1 MKLDPT
7 ISNYAKEHAKEFNLF
22 RRAILRY
29 DRIAIFRHIKPD
41 SDALG
46 CQFGL
51 ETFIKDNF
59 PNKEVRVLGDHH
71 VTLTP
76 RVFPNADKLSESWF
90 DEPFLAIVLDVGD
103 HERIADPRYKKASYI
118 CKVDHHPFKKEIAR
132 HPINDEKMA
141 AASELLSDILLSWK
155 GTTLSK
161 EAARYLYM
169 GIVGDSGRF
178 EFSSTSAHTFAVAKA
193 LVETGININSIY
205 LEMYEKKIEDLRTVA
220 YILSHF
226 EVSPH
231 GVAYYVLSD
240 ETQKELGISREQ
252 GKENVNLF
260 SNIAGLNAW
269 CSVTEDPQPKDYC
282 WRVSIRSKKLD
293 ISGIASKW
301 EGGGHPQASGAKVR
315 SLDKLPELIK
325 DLDELFI

>member
-1 MKLDPT
+1 MRLDPV
-7 ISNYAKEHAKEFNLF
+7 ISKYAKEHSKEFNLF
-22 RRAILRY
+22 RRAIERY

-41 SDALG
+41 TDALG
-46 CQFGL
+46 AQFGL
-51 ETFIKDNF
+51 KTFIKDNF

-76 RVFPNADKLSESWF
+76 RVFPDADKLNESWF
-90 DEPFLAIVLDVGD
+90 NEPFLAVVLDVGD

-132 HPINDEKMA
+132 HPINDESMA
-141 AASELLSDILLSWK
+141 AASELLCDILFSWK
-155 GTTLSK
+155 GCVVSK

-169 GIVGDSGRF
+169 GVVGDSGRF
-178 EFSSTSAHTFAVAKA
+178 EFSSTTAHTFAIAKA

-205 LEMYEKKIEDLRTVA
+205 LEMYQKKIEDLRSVA

-226 EVSPH
+226 SVSPH
-231 GVAYYVLSD
+231 GVAYYILSE

-260 SNIAGLNAW
+260 SNIEGINAW
-269 CSVTEDPQPKDYC
+269 CSVTEDANPKDYW

-293 ISGIASKW
+293 ISGVASKW
-301 EGGGHPQASGAKVR
+301 RGGGHPQASGAKVK
-315 SLDKLPELIK
+315 SLEELPLLIS
-325 DLDELFI
+325 DLDEMFK